1 MALIGPI
8 LDTFGPLKDGIQ
20 SITVPPPPPLIEI
33 IYSDYIEWLY

>member
-20 SITVPPPPPLIEI
+20 SIIPPPPLIEI